1 MELVPGQNTGIETGT
16 GFLPIKTSISFGC
29 LRIKEVLEKS
39 GMLESKI
46 DDAIF
51 YWFSNWKLEGLLY
64 CQVDDF
70 YVDHVIV
77 M

>member
-1 MELVPGQNTGIETGT
+1 
-16 GFLPIKTSISFGC
+16 
-29 LRIKEVLEKS
+29 
-39 GMLESKI
+39 MLESKI

-64 CQVDDF
+64 WHVDDF